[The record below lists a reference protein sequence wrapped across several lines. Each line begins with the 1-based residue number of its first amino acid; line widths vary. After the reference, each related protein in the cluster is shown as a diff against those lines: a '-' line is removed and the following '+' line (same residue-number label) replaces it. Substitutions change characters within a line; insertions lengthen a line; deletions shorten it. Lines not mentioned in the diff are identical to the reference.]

1 MFLKILKN
9 RGAGSATATANYL
22 MGKDRDRDGAK
33 VIKGDL
39 ELTTQIAESLDFKN
53 KYTVGVLSFEESEL
67 DEQTKLEIMERFEQ
81 TCFAGLDRD
90 QYNICWV
97 EHSDKGRVELN
108 FFIPN
113 VELEN
118 GKRFQ
123 PYFDRTDRQLFDSW
137 KNTIN
142 HEFGLSDPNDP
153 AKKQA
158 LTVQSTLP
166 ADKKE
171 LQQAITDNLM
181 AKVTVGKVSSRD
193 DVVNEIKGM
202 GLEIARLTPSAI
214 SIKDPN
220 GGKNIR
226 LKGEIYEQNFRF
238 DESYQRQHSERIA
251 EYRADSDKRYQ
262 AELER
267 YSEQLAKRTA
277 YHAKRFE
284 RPASEQQQGF
294 ERNSPAVESRHRQAE
309 IGQPTDNRQHQSTA
323 GDTST
328 TDDTTAGADTAE
340 QQRESTHDSQKP
352 LVMGDFGLS
361 GGVGAGTD
369 DLERDTSK
377 EHHRTARRT
386 SEHQASS
393 KSITATSPS
402 PSQVVDRAERRWD
415 DLDRTQEPQE
425 SRIGQID
432 RRQTPNVTEVRKQ
445 HEQSILERVA
455 SNIEPA
461 TAEISTDESR
471 KQQLDEVSRELK
483 QREQIIVSSSQS
495 SDRHQRELESTA
507 QAIER
512 HQREFDS
519 RKSTLERLTQRL
531 SEQVQQ
537 IRERFAELAESIKKS
552 ANELKANNRI
562 NSIISDERPPATPP
576 IEPKPAENQLK
587 IGKKWTKKELL
598 DAGLTTKQA
607 DFVEKAQNKG
617 ILVTYDP
624 AYQSKKRHENQ
635 SHLLKHIEQGTI
647 DQHIKDLQQQDRGR

>member
-81 TCFAGLDRD
+81 TCFAGLDRQ

-113 VELEN
+113 VELES

-123 PYFDRTDRQLFDSW
+123 PYFDGTDRKLFDSW

-181 AKVTVGKVSSRD
+181 AKVMVGKVSSRD
-193 DVVNEIKGM
+193 DVVNEIKEM

-214 SIKDPN
+214 SIKDPT

-251 EYRADSDKRYQ
+251 EYRATSTSRYQ
-262 AELER
+262 ADLAEYARQLE
-267 YSEQLAKRTA
+267 KRSK
-277 YHAKRFE
+277 YHASRFE
-284 RPASEQQQGF
+284 RATSEQQQGF
-294 ERNSPAVESRHRQAE
+294 ERNSDRTQETARQDIGGQSSPAGS
-309 IGQPTDNRQHQSTA
+309 
-323 GDTST
+323 TST
-328 TDDTTAGADTAE
+328 TDDTTTGADTAE

-352 LVMGDFGLS
+352 LVVGDFGIS
-361 GGVGAGTD
+361 GGFGAGTD

-377 EHHRTARRT
+377 EHHRPARRT
-386 SEHQASS
+386 SEHQTSS
-393 KSITATSPS
+393 KSVTATSPS
-402 PSQVVDRAERRWD
+402 PSQSGSGAERRWD

-471 KQQLDEVSRELK
+471 KQRLDEVSRELK
-483 QREQIIVSSSQS
+483 QREQIIISSSQS

-519 RKSTLERLTQRL
+519 RKSTLDRLTQRL
-531 SEQVQQ
+531 SDQIQR
-537 IRERFAELAESIKKS
+537 IREQFSRLAENVKKS
-552 ANELKANNRI
+552 ASELTANNRI
-562 NSIISDERPPATPP
+562 NSIISDKQPPAPPP
-576 IEPKPAENQLK
+576 IEPPPAKNQLK
-587 IGKKWTKKELL
+587 IGKMWTIKELK
-598 DAGLTTKQA
+598 DAGLNSRQA
-607 DFVEKAQNKG
+607 ELVSNAQ
-617 ILVTYDP
+617 
-624 AYQSKKRHENQ
+624 KKTQQFGSSRNGERLQAFQNQ
-635 SHLLKHIEQGTI
+635 ALQHIEQGTI
-647 DQHIKDLQQQDRGR
+647 DKHIKDLQDKDRGR

>member
-22 MGKDRDRDGAK
+22 MGKDRDRDGAR

-67 DEQTKLEIMERFEQ
+67 DDRTKHEIMERFEQ

-97 EHSDKGRVELN
+97 EHNDKGRVELN

-113 VELEN
+113 VELES

-123 PYFDRTDRQLFDSW
+123 PYFDGTDRKLFDSW

-181 AKVTVGKVSSRD
+181 AKVMVGKVSSRD

-214 SIKDPN
+214 SIKDPT

-251 EYRADSDKRYQ
+251 EYRATSTSRYQ
-262 AELER
+262 ADLAEYARQLE
-267 YSEQLAKRTA
+267 KRSK
-277 YHAKRFE
+277 YHASRFE
-284 RPASEQQQGF
+284 RATSEQQQGF
-294 ERNSPAVESRHRQAE
+294 ERNSDRTQETARKD
-309 IGQPTDNRQHQSTA
+309 IGGQPSPA
-323 GDTST
+323 GSTST

-340 QQRESTHDSQKP
+340 QQRESTHDSQKS
-352 LVMGDFGLS
+352 LAMGVFGLS
-361 GGVGAGTD
+361 GGFGAGAD
-369 DLERDTSK
+369 DLEHDISQK
-377 EHHRTARRT
+377 HHSTARRINKHQT
-386 SEHQASS
+386 SREPVANP
-393 KSITATSPS
+393 SPS
-402 PSQVVDRAERRWD
+402 PGQSSDWQERRWD
-415 DLDRTQEPQE
+415 DLDRTQERQE
-425 SRIGQID
+425 VGSRKID
-432 RRQTPNVTEVRKQ
+432 RRQTPNVTEVRKR

-455 SNIEPA
+455 SNIKPA

-471 KQQLDEVSRELK
+471 KQRLDEVSRELE
-483 QREQIIVSSSQS
+483 QREQIIISSANS
-495 SDRHQRELESTA
+495 SDRHQRELE
-507 QAIER
+507 
-512 HQREFDS
+512 QRKSELES
-519 RKSTLERLTQRL
+519 RKSTIERLTQRL
-531 SEQVQQ
+531 SDQIQR
-537 IRERFAELAESIKKS
+537 IREQIGEFVEKLKKEQ
-552 ANELKANNRI
+552 A
-562 NSIISDERPPATPP
+562 PPP
-576 IEPKPAENQLK
+576 IEPKPAQNQLK
-587 IGKKWTKKELL
+587 IGKMWTIKELR
-598 DAGLTTKQA
+598 DAGLNAKQA
-607 DFVEKAQNKG
+607 ELVSNAQKRTQQYGSSKNG
-617 ILVTYDP
+617 ERLQ
-624 AYQSKKRHENQ
+624 AFQSQ
-635 SHLLKHIEQGTI
+635 ALKHIEQGTI
-647 DQHIKDLQQQDRGR
+647 DQHIRDLQDKDKGR

>member
-22 MGKDRDRDGAK
+22 MGKDRDRDGAR

-67 DEQTKLEIMERFEQ
+67 DERTKHEIMERFEQ
-81 TCFAGLDRD
+81 TCFAGLDRQ

-97 EHSDKGRVELN
+97 EHNDKGRVELN

-113 VELEN
+113 VELES

-123 PYFDRTDRQLFDSW
+123 PYFDGTDRQLFDSW

-181 AKVTVGKVSSRD
+181 AKVMVGKVSSRD

-251 EYRADSDKRYQ
+251 EYRATSTSRYQ
-262 AELER
+262 ADLAEYARQLE
-267 YSEQLAKRTA
+267 KRSK
-277 YHAKRFE
+277 YHASRFE
-284 RPASEQQQGF
+284 RATSEQQQGF
-294 ERNSPAVESRHRQAE
+294 ERNSDRTQETARKD
-309 IGQPTDNRQHQSTA
+309 IGGQPSTA
-323 GDTST
+323 GSTST
-328 TDDTTAGADTAE
+328 ADDTTARADTTE

-352 LVMGDFGLS
+352 LVVGDFGLS
-361 GGVGAGTD
+361 GGFGAGTD
-369 DLERDTSK
+369 DLEHDISQK
-377 EHHRTARRT
+377 HHSTARRIDKHQT
-386 SEHQASS
+386 SREPVANP
-393 KSITATSPS
+393 SPS
-402 PSQVVDRAERRWD
+402 PSQSSDWQERRRH
-415 DLDRTQEPQE
+415 DLDRTEEPQE
-425 SRIGQID
+425 IRAGQID

-455 SNIEPA
+455 TA
-461 TAEISTDESR
+461 TTTAERYTQSADDDFERRKREIDKTVQTISDIVYRVRAKDSDPDER
-471 KQQLDEVSRELK
+471 ERQLA
-483 QREQIIVSSSQS
+483 
-495 SDRHQRELESTA
+495 STA

-552 ANELKANNRI
+552 ASELTANNRI
-562 NSIISDERPPATPP
+562 NSIISAEPATAPPP
-576 IEPKPAENQLK
+576 IEPPPAENQLK
-587 IGKKWTKKELL
+587 IGKMWTIKDLR
-598 DAGLTTKQA
+598 DAGLTSRQA
-607 DFVEKAQNKG
+607 ELVSNAQKKTQQFG
-617 ILVTYDP
+617 S
-624 AYQSKKRHENQ
+624 SKNGERLQAFQNQ
-635 SHLLKHIEQGTI
+635 ALQHIEQGTI
-647 DQHIKDLQQQDRGR
+647 DKHIKDLQDKDRGR